1 MTGCERGLH
10 QEENL
15 MEEHVRALGVIYV
28 ILGVLHLLVGAAMLV
43 LMIGI
48 GAASGDRE
56 AAWIVSGVGLFVG
69 GIIAVLAIPTIIT
82 GIGLQRFRPWSR
94 IVAVILAILNLSS
107 FPVGTAVGIYALWVL
122 LNERTRHLFR

>member
-1 MTGCERGLH
+1 
-10 QEENL
+10 

-69 GIIAVLAIPTIIT
+69 GIIAVLAIPTIFT

-122 LNERTRHLFR
+122 LNERTRPLFR